1 MSNNYVIIDKRE
13 RPGSKR
19 QTSLLSHYGTK
30 VVDEY
35 EETIW
40 TVKPEHDKKIK
51 FANLDCGDICFYL
64 NGNPSVL
71 IERKDVKDL
80 ASCIN
85 SKSYKEQKM
94 RMQKYQLE
102 NPELRLIYLIE
113 DFHLASITELNH
125 VVNPMAPKNVQITKQ
140 TILSVVVSTMLR
152 DGFFVHLSENN
163 ESTVAFIERIYE
175 KLPTYKTIGKLTS
188 DDGKHEY
195 LKQIDT
201 HKNKNVDVDS
211 WFLFALSQIP
221 GVSLDKAKPIQEKY
235 TNMTTL
241 INEFSKCPSNKRE
254 NMLTCIPKIGKVL
267 SKRIY
272 QYVCGINSNTTN
284 DSGTTKASTT
294 TSTTST
300 TLSIN
305 V

>member
-1 MSNNYVIIDKRE
+1 MANNYIIIDKRE

-19 QTSLLSHYGTK
+19 QTSLLSYYGTK
-30 VVDEY
+30 IIDEY
-35 EETIW
+35 EETTW
-40 TVKPEHDKKIK
+40 TVKKEHETKIK

-64 NGNPSVL
+64 NGTPSVL

-102 NPELRLIYLIE
+102 NPQLRLIYLIE
-113 DFHLASITELNH
+113 DFHLASIDELNQI
-125 VVNPMAPKNVQITKQ
+125 VNPMAPKNVHITKQ

-175 KLPTYKTIGKLTS
+175 KLPTYKSNTNLTAA
-188 DDGKHEY
+188 DGKHEY

-235 TNMTTL
+235 INMTML
-241 INEFSKCPSNKRE
+241 INEYSKCPQNKRE
-254 NMLTCIPKIGKVL
+254 SMLTCIPKIGKVL

-272 QYVCGINSNTTN
+272 EYVCGIKNQSNENIVT
-284 DSGTTKASTT
+284 
-294 TSTTST
+294 
-300 TLSIN
+300 I
-305 V
+305 

>member
-1 MSNNYVIIDKRE
+1 MSNYVIIDKRE

-19 QTSLLSHYGTK
+19 QTSLLSYYGTK
-30 VVDEY
+30 IIDEY
-35 EETIW
+35 EETTW
-40 TVKPEHDKKIK
+40 TVKEQYHNKIK
-51 FANLDCGDICFYL
+51 FANLECGDICFYL
-64 NGNPSVL
+64 DGNPTVL

-94 RMQKYQLE
+94 RMQKYQLD
-102 NPELRLIYLIE
+102 NPSLKLIYLIE
-113 DFHLASITELNH
+113 DFHLSSLSELQQ
-125 VVNPMAPKNVQITKQ
+125 VVNPMAPKNVHITKQ

-152 DGFFVHLSENN
+152 DGFFVHLSESH

-175 KLPTYKTIGKLTS
+175 KLPTYKSNSKATS

-201 HKNKNVDVDS
+201 HKNKNIDSNS

-221 GVSLDKAKPIQEKY
+221 GVSIDKAKPIQERYK
-235 TNMTTL
+235 NMTAL
-241 INEFSKCPSNKRE
+241 VNEYGKCEEKKRE
-254 NMLTCIPKIGKVL
+254 VMLTSIPKIGKVL

-272 QYVCGINSNTTN
+272 EYVCGVTSNNTSDSTN
-284 DSGTTKASTT
+284 
-294 TSTTST
+294 TSTT
-300 TLSIN
+300 IN
-305 V
+305 IQN